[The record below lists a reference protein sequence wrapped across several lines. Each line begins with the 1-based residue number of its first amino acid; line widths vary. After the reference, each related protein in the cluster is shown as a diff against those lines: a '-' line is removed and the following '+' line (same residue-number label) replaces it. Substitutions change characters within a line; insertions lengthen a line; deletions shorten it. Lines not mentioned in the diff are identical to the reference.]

1 MKNKKLSVLIAVPAL
16 MLALSV
22 QAHSEKEHMKNAE
35 SPECGDMSTM
45 EPGKMDM
52 SDPVMMAM
60 MQQCMSTM
68 QHGSAEPDAASTKGS
83 AESGDASAHGH
94 GDEVKPGHHK
104 PAPSQ

>member
-16 MLALSV
+16 MLAFSV

-45 EPGKMDM
+45 DPGKMDM

-68 QHGSAEPDAASTKGS
+68 QHGSAEPDAASSHGS
-83 AESGDASAHGH
+83 AESDDASSHGH

-104 PAPSQ
+104 PAE